1 MKKALNKLTAPKSVM
16 PEKISQFGEGNFL
29 RTFVDLY
36 FDTLNKEGKEYK
48 VSVHLTGFFNLAA
61 KEENEPYF
69 IGTTYGKITGMKL
82 PYCDLTELDRQEFEY
97 YCTVIKKIGKII

>member
-1 MKKALNKLTAPKSVM
+1 M
-16 PEKISQFGEGNFL
+16 PLYEENTL
-29 RTFVDLY
+29 YLVLYERTH
-36 FDTLNKEGKEYK
+36 KHEGKEYK

-82 PYCDLTELDRQEFEY
+82 PYCDLTDLDRQEFEY